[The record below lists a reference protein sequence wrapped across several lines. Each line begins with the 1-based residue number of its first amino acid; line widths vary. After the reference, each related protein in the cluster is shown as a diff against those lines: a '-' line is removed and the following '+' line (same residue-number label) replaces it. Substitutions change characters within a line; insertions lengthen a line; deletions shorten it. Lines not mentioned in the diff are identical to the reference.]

1 MDHHLSKI
9 ILENIQTIEEYTE
22 IPIEPITILLGPNS
36 AGKSAILDVLQSV
49 IPTCLGNKNNW
60 IPDGNEKKRK
70 QILEKSFRNN
80 ANYSQI
86 GIEYTYTS
94 KGFDPDL
101 IDEND
106 LQNQS
111 FFAVDPIYTTS
122 VFLNSQFLPLDHI
135 PTREKYF
142 GQLFHPILNNGT
154 VSELPSRE
162 PKDENKE
169 QSTKILHTFTFSS
182 VAAKS
187 LEGYTLTVDDRVVL
201 EFQKGHGRFLERN
214 DKGKIQQQTIE
225 NFRSKQQK
233 YHPDT
238 FDIYYKNQKW
248 VRWQKTPFSKDNNP
262 IDYFERHT
270 LEETKEVKGLRTR
283 FKQRA
288 LGIPY
293 LGPEF
298 LRPSE
303 AAGDEKFWQHWNHII
318 LLTGYDA
325 SQDALRISSGQENLT
340 PASRAIPTPEEC
352 VFLGSDIW
360 QPKKQ
365 RFNEPDPGKPDVY
378 PDKLMWDSQIKFQ
391 RNPVLQNLADSLA
404 SEKFRTL
411 LSKYPQ
417 KQKRFICGCSSKEP
431 HSYWIDCISLD
442 NEEEMKIRYCPN
454 CGKKVNAHIIDY
466 VTNNQTNSELA
477 MNVNYYLREDLL
489 IDKGYQFDIDTS
501 WLTDDDNLF
510 NPKKWPILD
519 ADAQGMEDLII
530 QGEMSGP
537 VFAEYYRQ
545 IRPLIR
551 LLIKDAQ
558 GNTFNFEDI
567 GSGVSYMLPVVIS
580 ACDKANSIKFIQQPE
595 LHIHPALQS
604 NLANIFIDTF
614 EAPKIAESRTKYFD
628 NFQNYMKAQQEED
641 PEYVGVKYSDVTR
654 TSQFIIETHSEHL
667 ILRFLKR
674 IKDSKKR
681 KSMRPIKPENISL
694 LYFRPDPIKN
704 CTQIKRIRISEDGGF
719 VDSWPDGFFTERYK
733 DIFDEGS

>member
-1 MDHHLSKI
+1 MDHYLSKI

-49 IPTCLGNKNNW
+49 IPTCLGNRNNW

-80 ANYSQI
+80 SNYSQI

-106 LQNQS
+106 LQNES
-111 FFAVDPIYTTS
+111 FFGVDPILYTDA
-122 VFLNSQFLPLDHI
+122 FLNSFI
-135 PTREKYF
+135 PHSEPFNRREKYF
-142 GQLFHPILNNGT
+142 GKMFHPILNDGR
-154 VSELPSRE
+154 VSDLPSRE
-162 PKDENKE
+162 PKDENKV
-169 QSTKILHTFTFSS
+169 QSTKILHMFTFSS
-182 VAAKS
+182 VARKS

-201 EFQKGHGRFLERN
+201 EFQKDGFLERN
-214 DKGKIQQQTIE
+214 DKGKIQQKTLETI
-225 NFRSKQQK
+225 RSRIDKDR
-233 YHPDT
+233 PDT

-248 VRWQKTPFSKDNNP
+248 VRWQKPPYSKDNNP

-283 FKQRA
+283 FKQKD
-288 LGIPY
+288 LGFLC

-298 LRPSE
+298 RRPSE
-303 AAGDEKFWQHWNHII
+303 AAGDEKFWQHWDHII

-325 SQDALRISSGQENLT
+325 AQDALRISSGQENLT

-352 VFLGSDIW
+352 VFLGSNIW

-378 PDKLMWDSQIKFQ
+378 PDKLMWDNQIKFQ

-411 LSKYPQ
+411 LSKSPQ

-431 HSYWIDCISLD
+431 HWYWIDCISLD

-466 VTNNQTNSELA
+466 ETDNQTNSELA
-477 MNVNYYLREDLL
+477 MNVNHYLREDLL
-489 IDKGYQFDIDTS
+489 IDKGYQFDINTA

-519 ADAQGMEDLII
+519 ADAQGLEDLII

-537 VFAEYYRQ
+537 VPAEYYRQ

-580 ACDKANSIKFIQQPE
+580 ACDKTNTIKFIQQPE

-614 EAPKIAESRTKYFD
+614 ETPKIVKSETKYHE
-628 NFQNYMKAQQEED
+628 NYENYMMAQQEED
-641 PEYVGVKYSDVTR
+641 PEFVGVKYSAVSR

-681 KSMRPIKPENISL
+681 KSTRPIKPENVAL

-733 DIFDEGS
+733 DIFDGGS